1 MPRRASK
8 TCINHDAKTAVNEG
22 MEECLDSSRM
32 RHRRSLGGTAGSV
45 LKGVTGTLGA
55 EHMLQFFQEDTM
67 NILWVKNWWSMVV
80 RGLVGISLGVIT
92 FLWPAITLSALVLLF
107 GAYAILDGIVA
118 FAGATQ
124 ARRAQQQSGA
134 LVFEGVAGLIAGI
147 ITIAR
152 PAITATVL
160 VYIVAAW
167 AIITGILEIS
177 AAVRLRQAIQGEWLL
192 GFFGVLSVLFGAA
205 IAVTPALGALAI
217 ALWIG
222 AYAFVS
228 GIILTILGMR
238 LRSRS
243 RDRGAETRMAA

>member
-1 MPRRASK
+1 
-8 TCINHDAKTAVNEG
+8 
-22 MEECLDSSRM
+22 
-32 RHRRSLGGTAGSV
+32 
-45 LKGVTGTLGA
+45 
-55 EHMLQFFQEDTM
+55 M
-67 NILWVKNWWSMVV
+67 NILWVTNWWSMVV
-80 RGLVGISLGVIT
+80 RGLVGVSLGVIT
-92 FLWPAITLSALVLLF
+92 FLWPAITLGALVLLF

-124 ARRAQQQSGA
+124 AKRAKQQSGA
-134 LVFEGVAGLIAGI
+134 LVFEGVAGLLAGL

-167 AIITGILEIS
+167 AIITGILELS
-177 AAVRLRQAIQGEWLL
+177 AAVRLRETIHGEWLL
-192 GFFGVLSVLFGAA
+192 GFFGVLSVLFGIA
-205 IAVTPALGALAI
+205 IAAAPVLGALAI

-228 GIILTILGMR
+228 GIILTILGLR

-243 RDRGAETRMAA
+243 RHRVVETRMAA

>member
-1 MPRRASK
+1 
-8 TCINHDAKTAVNEG
+8 
-22 MEECLDSSRM
+22 
-32 RHRRSLGGTAGSV
+32 
-45 LKGVTGTLGA
+45 
-55 EHMLQFFQEDTM
+55 M